1 MPLASAWFMLL
12 KMQKQLIG
20 ATNSILQLPPSCNKF
35 MCNCA
40 LLARAWDESVPVD
53 YCQDMSNIGEQKL
66 VMYAQM
72 ANLVSLILPSFEL
85 SLKEIAQNFSKVVF
99 IIHN

>member
-1 MPLASAWFMLL
+1 MLL